1 MSFIKN
7 TLFLIIAVFF
17 IVSLLIA
24 FDPSYTGNIV
34 KENFSARYAFDHAE
48 ETINDY
54 NSNFENL
61 PNLARTLLGNERI
74 NLTVNMNDNSIKQL
88 GLITKNGK
96 IISYSKKTLEN
107 PTVYVT
113 LSEDTMNSISFSS
126 NPSKDFAN
134 AIQNKD
140 ISIESKRTV
149 TGIKVYISKLFL
161 KIRNLF

>member
-1 MSFIKN
+1 MQICLGPFQIRK
-7 TLFLIIAVFF
+7 
-17 IVSLLIA
+17 
-24 FDPSYTGNIV
+24 GQ
-34 KENFSARYAFDHAE
+34 
-48 ETINDY
+48 
-54 NSNFENL
+54 
-61 PNLARTLLGNERI
+61 RTLLGNERI
-74 NLTVNMNDNSIKQL
+74 NLTVKMNDNSIKQL

-113 LSEDTMNSISFSS
+113 LSEDTMNSISSSS